1 MSKQAKIEYSSLYFL
16 FTSFTFFS
24 YLQLKTHTRFLVLFF
39 YSIFI
44 FADVIVIH
52 NIFLPSFF
60 AFKFSYYF
68 PVQTAWLCFILLKL
82 LKKGLGFRHSSSIA
96 FFIIF
101 GTTRSISLPSS
112 VAFYFSCSFFNFFI
126 YFISSC

>member
-1 MSKQAKIEYSSLYFL
+1 MSKQAKIEYFSLYFL

-68 PVQTAWLCFILLKL
+68 SVQRAWLCFILLKL

-112 VAFYFSCSFFNFFI
+112 VAFYFFCSFFNFFI
-126 YFISSC
+126 YFVSSC